1 MDYKI
6 ISADG
11 HMDLFYLPPDTFT
24 SRAPTRLK
32 DRVPHVVDIKEKPM
46 WVGDGAVMGGYQA
59 WMGRG
64 GTTAF
69 SDTSYRGQRMSD
81 AGWEPTHPSNPK
93 LRLGDLDIDGIE
105 AEVIYGIRFVEDSIK
120 EADVITATY
129 RAYNDFIAEF
139 CSHNPQRLIGV
150 GDIPAHSVAAAA
162 EEIRRIGRGG
172 LGLRGALFDWF
183 NAPQPIWHSMWEPM
197 WAAAE
202 EFEVVLAFH
211 IGAGHGTTTCGP
223 TTVEEK
229 LNRNIPEA
237 SMAAHQVV
245 AAMQADEC
253 LASIV
258 LCGALERHPGVKVVM
273 AESHIG
279 WIPYLLTRMDSK
291 YKEGRHTGLIHMLPS
306 ELFRR
311 QMWATFQDD
320 EVGVRLAEDYAPDS
334 FCWASDYPHSDGVWP
349 DSQYCIRETMQKI
362 SKEARKKLT
371 HDNVVRMFNLEWLQ

>member
-1 MDYKI
+1 VDYKI

-81 AGWEPTHPSNPK
+81 AGWDPTHPSNPK

-139 CSHNPQRLIGV
+139 CSHNPQRLIGI
-150 GDIPAHSVAAAA
+150 GDIPAHSVVAAA

-183 NAPQPIWHSMWEPM
+183 NAPQPMAFYVGTHVGCSRGVQCGTCLPYRCWSWNNDVRPNDCGREAEPQYSKSIHGS
-197 WAAAE
+197 APSRGS
-202 EFEVVLAFH
+202 H
-211 IGAGHGTTTCGP
+211 AG
-223 TTVEEK
+223 
-229 LNRNIPEA
+229 
-237 SMAAHQVV
+237 
-245 AAMQADEC
+245 
-253 LASIV
+253 
-258 LCGALERHPGVKVVM
+258 
-273 AESHIG
+273 
-279 WIPYLLTRMDSK
+279 
-291 YKEGRHTGLIHMLPS
+291 
-306 ELFRR
+306 
-311 QMWATFQDD
+311 
-320 EVGVRLAEDYAPDS
+320 
-334 FCWASDYPHSDGVWP
+334 
-349 DSQYCIRETMQKI
+349 
-362 SKEARKKLT
+362 
-371 HDNVVRMFNLEWLQ
+371 